1 MRIFDETKTI
11 ELTEYDETRGYI
23 KPDKLFIAH
32 HPATEEVEEVGHYV
46 TVKVF
51 PNGGKEVKWVVD
63 KPAAAACEEH
73 DEYEDI
79 LVFIPYTEEE
89 LAKMAAQKEI
99 SELKQKLKETDY
111 KAIKYAEGMIT
122 LADYA
127 PIREER
133 QAWRDRINELE
144 DIIGGGTDGRR
155 E

>member
-1 MRIFDETKTI
+1 MRIFNEAKTI

-111 KAIKYAEGMIT
+111 KAIKYAEGE
-122 LADYA
+122 LSAEEYA
-127 PIREER
+127 PTKAER
-133 QAWRDRINELE
+133 RAWREKINQLE
-144 DIIGGGTDGRR
+144 SEMGGLSDG
-155 E
+155 